1 MVKKDGAILTS
12 GCDTRPWSLLDIINT
27 TSFVEFRLL
36 LTVYSNEFKVIPIS
50 PKNNSETKVLTALV
64 FSSMVIYLRL
74 HVILITKAN
83 RKNWPLI

>member
-50 PKNNSETKVLTALV
+50 PKNNSET
-64 FSSMVIYLRL
+64 
-74 HVILITKAN
+74 
-83 RKNWPLI
+83 